1 MAQHADFLFV
11 NAAVYT
17 ADPACPAGEAVAVRG
32 NRLQFVGRTAEALAW
47 RGPQTEVIDAGGRS
61 LLPGLIDSHFHLLW
75 GSLRLDKL
83 RLEEATTLAAILEQT
98 AAYAAAHPQR
108 EWIEGVQL
116 LYNAIPA
123 GQRLDRWQLDSVV
136 PDRPVLLSA
145 ADGHTVWANSVALR
159 RAGLLHGCATPAGSE
174 VVMDAATSTATGEL
188 REPGAFDLVRR
199 QIPPPSEAD
208 RLAALRQGLALCA
221 RHGLTSVHNMDN
233 WHHAI
238 DLFAALEARGEMSVR
253 VYVPFNVE
261 PETPVEQVAEA
272 AELRERFQGPFVR
285 AGAVKVFLDGV
296 LESRTALLV
305 EPYAGEAELCGEAL
319 HSAERFQ
326 AIAVAADRLGL
337 QIAVHAC
344 GDGAVRRALDGFA
357 HARRVNGVR
366 DSRHRIEHIEL
377 VHPADLHRFAELGV
391 VASMQL
397 AHSPTTANDY
407 DVWQQRAGPARWRY
421 SFAWQSLRDAGA
433 RQAYGSD
440 WPVAP
445 LDPLL
450 GIWNGLARQPW
461 QPGDPVQRQ
470 SLAQLLDGYTRDAA
484 YTEFQEQ
491 TKGRLRAG
499 LLADL
504 VLLDHNLFP
513 TPLDALRQ
521 VRPVLTMVD
530 GRIVW
535 RTY

>member
-1 MAQHADFLFV
+1 
-11 NAAVYT
+11 
-17 ADPACPAGEAVAVRG
+17 
-32 NRLQFVGRTAEALAW
+32 
-47 RGPQTEVIDAGGRS
+47 
-61 LLPGLIDSHFHLLW
+61 
-75 GSLRLDKL
+75 
-83 RLEEATTLAAILEQT
+83 
-98 AAYAAAHPQR
+98 
-108 EWIEGVQL
+108 
-116 LYNAIPA
+116 
-123 GQRLDRWQLDSVV
+123 
-136 PDRPVLLSA
+136 
-145 ADGHTVWANSVALR
+145 
-159 RAGLLHGCATPAGSE
+159 
-174 VVMDAATSTATGEL
+174 
-188 REPGAFDLVRR
+188 
-199 QIPPPSEAD
+199 
-208 RLAALRQGLALCA
+208 
-221 RHGLTSVHNMDN
+221 
-233 WHHAI
+233 
-238 DLFAALEARGEMSVR
+238 MSVR

-319 HSAERFQ
+319 HGAERFQ
-326 AIAVAADRLGL
+326 AIAVAADRLAL

-344 GDGAVRRALDGFA
+344 GDGAVRRALDGFV
-357 HARRVNGVR
+357 HSRRVNGAR

-397 AHSPTTANDY
+397 AHSPTTAHGH
-407 DVWQQRAGPARWRY
+407 DVWQHRAGPARWRY

-491 TKGRLRAG
+491 AKGRLRAG

-504 VLLDHNLFP
+504 VLLDHNLFQ